1 MDPRYQEAKRQWDE
15 FVKEETAIWPS
26 DKPVIIVEYTVFGLG
41 WEENGITGVR
51 GKAVLEHLQEIET
64 QLKTDEEIGEERH
77 LTKGEGDY
85 LLAVTYDDGEKDDYG
100 RYIHSPYWDMSVI
113 GFRTFDEVMARRVA
127 GKEGV

>member
-15 FVKEETAIWPS
+15 FVQTETAAWPS
-26 DKPVIIVEYTVFGLG
+26 DNPVIIVEYTVFGLG

-77 LTKGEGDY
+77 FTKGEGDY

-127 GKEGV
+127 GKEQN